1 MVHCR
6 VQNYLLFSFCT
17 LACSSLSPC
26 MFPFVPFKS
35 FFYTLVCSFLYPCK
49 FFFEL
54 FCANFY
60 CFLSLLCFSPP
71 CCTCCL
77 PIIPFPFVSFSFP
90 PNRTFSAL
98 WFFFPGLCRTF
109 FFSQSYTFLL
119 NVSRGFRIKYAKFK
133 GHNKSLK
140 RKLKRKKKKKKGK
153 IYELNMGIE
162 LRAFWSRSGRRA
174 IALPRH
180 GTVNLCKK
188 RFV

>member
-1 MVHCR
+1 MWSGRHYGFQTLKDRGNGFMVHCR

-98 WFFFPGLCRTF
+98 SFFYPGTLSYFFFLSVVYF
-109 FFSQSYTFLL
+109 FAQCFSRFP
-119 NVSRGFRIKYAKFK
+119 
-133 GHNKSLK
+133 NKIC
-140 RKLKRKKKKKKGK
+140 K
-153 IYELNMGIE
+153 I
-162 LRAFWSRSGRRA
+162 
-174 IALPRH
+174 
-180 GTVNLCKK
+180 
-188 RFV
+188 